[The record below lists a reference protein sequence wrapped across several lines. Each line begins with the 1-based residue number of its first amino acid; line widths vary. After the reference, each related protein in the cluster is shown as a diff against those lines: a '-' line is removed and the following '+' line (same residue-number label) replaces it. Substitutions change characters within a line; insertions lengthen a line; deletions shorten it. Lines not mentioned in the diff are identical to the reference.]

1 MFPTLQIGPLAL
13 QVPGLVILIAI
24 WAGLSLSEH
33 HAGKFGIKSS
43 DLYNLA
49 ILMLAAGIIGARL
62 MYIVHYPQAFL
73 ASPSSMISINP
84 GLLDPVG
91 GLAAGLLAGLIYIQ
105 RKGMPF
111 CTSLDA
117 ITPALAVFGLGTA
130 ISHLA
135 SGAAFGAPTNLPWA
149 INLWGAQRHPTQIYE
164 IISAAA
170 ILLLIWPGIGP
181 VKPNLPGIYFLSF
194 IALSAGA
201 RLFLEAFRGDSQLTY
216 LGLRDA
222 QLVAWV
228 ILAISLAGIY
238 WLGHRE
244 SVRET

>member
-105 RKGMPF
+105 RKGMPLW
-111 CTSLDA
+111 TSGNRNKSFSFRCSFWCPDK
-117 ITPALAVFGLGTA
+117 PALGDQLVGSSTPPNPNLRNYICGCNSAA
-130 ISHLA
+130 DLA
-135 SGAAFGAPTNLPWA
+135 WNRSGETKPSGNIFPELHCTQCRGAPFS
-149 INLWGAQRHPTQIYE
+149 G
-164 IISAAA
+164 S
-170 ILLLIWPGIGP
+170 
-181 VKPNLPGIYFLSF
+181 LS
-194 IALSAGA
+194 
-201 RLFLEAFRGDSQLTY
+201 R
-216 LGLRDA
+216 
-222 QLVAWV
+222 
-228 ILAISLAGIY
+228 
-238 WLGHRE
+238 
-244 SVRET
+244 